1 VNAATPGGANPQQSE
16 ASGVYLRLKR
26 LFGGATSRGTAA
38 RGRGKGEAGSEP
50 FAPGRD
56 PRGLGSVVDALTT
69 ELGWDSEL
77 DKAELIGAWA
87 ELVGETTA
95 EKSRPIG
102 IEDGLLVVQCDST
115 AWATQLRI
123 MRLELLAAIA
133 RKYPRAGIQ
142 SIRFNGPDVP
152 SWKYGFRSTQG
163 RGPRDTYG

>member
-1 VNAATPGGANPQQSE
+1 MNAAAKPRDTETQSE
-16 ASGVYLRLKR
+16 ASAVYLRLKR
-26 LFGGATSRGTAA
+26 LFGGATSRGTAGRK
-38 RGRGKGEAGSEP
+38 RGTAEPGSEP
-50 FAPGRD
+50 FSPGRD
-56 PRGLGSVVDALTT
+56 PRGLGAVMDALTT

-87 ELVGETTA
+87 SLVGEPTA

-102 IEDGLLVVQCDST
+102 IEDGLLTVQCDST

-123 MRLELLAAIA
+123 MRNELLAAIA
-133 RKYPRAGIQ
+133 QRYPRAGIQ

>member
-1 VNAATPGGANPQQSE
+1 MNRPQGAGSQSE
-16 ASGVYLRLKR
+16 ASVVYLRLKR
-26 LFGGATSRGTAA
+26 LFGGAGRAA
-38 RGRGKGEAGSEP
+38 RNRQRADAGTAGSEP
-50 FAPGRD
+50 FGAGRD
-56 PRGLGSVVDALTT
+56 PRGLGAIVDALTG

-95 EKSRPIG
+95 AKSSPVG
-102 IEDGLLVVQCDST
+102 IEDGVLTVQCEST

-123 MRLELLAAIA
+123 MRTELLAAIA
-133 RKYPRAGIQ
+133 QKYPRAGIQ

-152 SWKYGFRSTQG
+152 SWKYGSRSTKW